1 MYEIPRDQY
10 SSMRFL
16 KSVLLNRHLCS
27 QNPLPIYEMALMALD
42 DASSGWTEVDGPKT
56 ELARSIE
63 ELLMEKGPML
73 DEYFSM
79 IIDTKGNLCSLPL
92 LLGGSKS

>member
-1 MYEIPRDQY
+1 MYEIPRDRC
-10 SSMRFL
+10 SSVRFL
-16 KSVLLNRHLCS
+16 KFVLLILHLCS

-63 ELLMEKGPML
+63 ELLVEKGPML
-73 DEYFSM
+73 DEYFST
-79 IIDTKGNLCSLPL
+79 IVDTKGNLCSLPL
-92 LLGGSKS
+92 LLGGSQS